1 METSESRVSSP
12 MNNLSSSPARSSGA
26 PLSLSGSSAG
36 KGSSSSQ
43 RRSGGRMARSDLLAT
58 GPRGSVHM
66 PSVPGSDVD
75 ASVIWG
81 TTIQVQQLTHRATL
95 FVTEYKIEGTDQYL
109 YRALLEEC
117 LRNSTLCVN
126 LDGQHLL
133 EFDKGLY
140 EDLIKY
146 PQEIVPMFD
155 TAFNKCADEW
165 FEDLVAEIKHS
176 NDNQEVH
183 VVVRP
188 FNLREK
194 QPLRMLDPK
203 HIDQLVATSGMVIRV
218 SQVLPDMQSAWFKCT
233 VCGHEL
239 DAQIENGRINEPTLC
254 DNKECRTRNSYQLIY
269 HRCYFTDRQLI
280 KVQESPESIPEGE
293 TPHTINVFCH
303 DSLVDF
309 CKPGDRIEATGVYRC
324 KSVRSNP
331 RQTKVEAVYATHLD
345 AVHISKKKKA
355 IFNVQGAG
363 EEYSAFSETDHTALQ
378 VKEKKERL
386 KLLGKDPNIY
396 ERLARSFAPSIWE
409 MTDVKKGILCQ
420 LFGATAKSFG
430 DESTQGTDSKFR
442 NELNILLCG
451 DPGVAK
457 SQFLQY
463 VHKVAPRGI
472 YTSGKGSSAVG
483 LTAYITRDPDTHDL
497 VLESGALV
505 LSDKGICCI
514 DEFDK
519 MSEGAR
525 SILHEVMEQQTVS
538 IAKAGIIAQL
548 NARTSILA
556 AANPI
561 ESRYNPKRAVTE
573 NIDLPPTLLSRFDLI
588 YLLLDRPNKTL
599 DRTLAQHLVSLYY
612 KESERER
619 RKEDFIDQK
628 TFQDYIAF
636 SREEFHPKITKEAGE
651 ELVKAYTEMRNIGR
665 HRGRK
670 TISATPR
677 NLESL
682 IRLGEALARMQ
693 HNDEVLVS
701 HVQEAVR
708 LQSVATLSAAT
719 DPRTG
724 EIDMGIITGGVSNAE
739 RQRIRDITNRL
750 TDIFEIQKQK
760 GNLVKFSEI
769 QKQLNVG
776 KEEGED
782 EYVTRRDL
790 SDTITRLRDQHVLR
804 CDNRRADDPVIT
816 IL

>member
-1 METSESRVSSP
+1 
-12 MNNLSSSPARSSGA
+12 
-26 PLSLSGSSAG
+26 
-36 KGSSSSQ
+36 
-43 RRSGGRMARSDLLAT
+43 
-58 GPRGSVHM
+58 M

-81 TTIQVQQLTHRATL
+81 TTIQVQQLQHRATL
-95 FVTEYKIEGTDQYL
+95 FVTEFKTPGLEDHYL
-109 YRALLEEC
+109 YRELLEEC
-117 LRNSTLCVN
+117 LKNSTLCVN
-126 LDGQHLL
+126 MDAQHLL
-133 EFDKGLY
+133 EFDKPLY

-146 PQEIVPMFD
+146 PQEVVPLLD
-155 TAFNKCADEW
+155 TAFNKCAEEW
-165 FEDLVAEIKHS
+165 FEEVVGQLKAES
-176 NDNQEVH
+176 NNQEIH
-183 VVVRP
+183 IVVRP

-194 QPLRMLDPK
+194 QPLRLLDPK

-218 SQVLPDMQSAWFKCT
+218 SQILPDMQSAWFKCT
-233 VCGHEL
+233 VCGHEI
-239 DAQIENGRINEPTLC
+239 DSGIDNGRINEPTLC
-254 DNKECRTRNSYQLIY
+254 ANKECRTRSSYQLIY

-280 KVQESPESIPEGE
+280 KVQESPENIPEGE
-293 TPHTINVFCH
+293 TPHTVDVFCH

-331 RQTKVEAVYATHLD
+331 RQSKIEAVYATHLD
-345 AVHISKKKKA
+345 AVHISKVKKTV
-355 IFNVQGAG
+355 FSVQADQG
-363 EEYSAFSETDHTALQ
+363 EQYSAFSQVDETAAQ
-378 VKEKKERL
+378 INKKKEKMRE
-386 KLLGKDPNIY
+386 LGRDPNIY
-396 ERLARSFAPSIWE
+396 ERLAKSFAPSIWE
-409 MTDVKKGILCQ
+409 MNDVKKGILCQ

-430 DESTQGTDSKFR
+430 DDSVQGKDSKFR
-442 NELNILLCG
+442 NEMNILLCG

-483 LTAYITRDPDTHDL
+483 LTAYITKDPDTGDL

-588 YLLLDRPNKTL
+588 YLLLDLPNKTL

-612 KESERER
+612 KEEDRVK
-619 RKEDFIDQK
+619 RKGDFIDQK

-636 SREEFHPKITKEAGE
+636 SREEFHPKLTKEAGE
-651 ELVKAYTEMRNIGR
+651 ELVKAYTEMRNLGR

-682 IRLGEALARMQ
+682 IRLSEALARIQ
-693 HNDEVLVS
+693 HNNEVLVS
-701 HVQEAVR
+701 HVKEAVR
-708 LQSVATLSAAT
+708 LQQVATHAAAT

-724 EIDMGIITGGVSNAE
+724 EIDMSVITGGVGEFE
-739 RQRIRDITNRL
+739 RQRVASVISRL
-750 TDIFEIQKQK
+750 EKILEQQKTI
-760 GNLVKFSEI
+760 NSLVKFSALRER
-769 QKQLNVG
+769 LNQG
-776 KEEGED
+776 KEEGDD
-782 EYVTRRDL
+782 EFVTHRDL
-790 SDTITRLRDQHVLR
+790 SDSIKRLTTEQVVR
-804 CDNRRADDPVIT
+804 CDNRAADDPT
-816 IL
+816 INIL